1 MEKEAAL
8 VGNFIAGVLDD
19 PDNADN
25 IKAVKSRVSELT
37 KKFPVY
43 GN

>member
-8 VGNFIAGVLDD
+8 VGNFIADVLDD

-25 IKAVKSRVSELT
+25 IKSCKVQGK
-37 KKFPVY
+37 
-43 GN
+43 